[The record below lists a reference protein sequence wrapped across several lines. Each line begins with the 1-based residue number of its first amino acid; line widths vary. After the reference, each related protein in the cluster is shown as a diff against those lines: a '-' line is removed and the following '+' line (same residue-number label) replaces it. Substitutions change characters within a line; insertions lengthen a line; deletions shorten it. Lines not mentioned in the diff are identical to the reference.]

1 MLLPRCDFSERSGM
15 SNPNNVR
22 KVINVQITSRL
33 YENSRV
39 TLLNSDP
46 VLCWEDEE
54 RRKDLMQSDGYHLTQ
69 LGFHLMIGNW
79 TKVISDHI
87 NLTSTSLVQSSSTSS
102 TTAAPSSSSP
112 LTTATTSNSPSSC
125 SPPPAINSTEVVSST
140 AMETVP
146 DPFGTYSAPTDVL
159 AANPLLDGQDVDLDS
174 DGEEWND
181 GAIPALETVSK
192 PTPPLVSFKL
202 GREQSM
208 AAAAD
213 RPNATDLPNG
223 GEEGFIEDDY
233 CGEEASRLSGPLPS
247 ISLHLSGPESIDVG
261 PVSGNLTKLSA

>member
-1 MLLPRCDFSERSGM
+1 
-15 SNPNNVR
+15 
-22 KVINVQITSRL
+22 
-33 YENSRV
+33 
-39 TLLNSDP
+39 
-46 VLCWEDEE
+46 
-54 RRKDLMQSDGYHLTQ
+54 
-69 LGFHLMIGNW
+69 
-79 TKVISDHI
+79 
-87 NLTSTSLVQSSSTSS
+87 
-102 TTAAPSSSSP
+102 
-112 LTTATTSNSPSSC
+112 
-125 SPPPAINSTEVVSST
+125 
-140 AMETVP
+140 METVP

-261 PVSGNLTKLSA
+261 PVSGHFMEDSYLPQSIENLTICEKDRSSVDKAPPPVDRELNHVELRLSSDDSGLNQADLSDEDFKRSIVQTNLIHSNDLLKSKATNLIENIAPKPTAELS